1 MEKLRVAFVG
11 NWHVHG
17 RDFAG
22 KLQAMPDC
30 EVTVYCGARREWA
43 KELSCRYETDY
54 GKVLQ
59 DQEVDAVLL
68 ACSTADHEEMIIQ
81 AANAGKHVFIE
92 KALAVS
98 NKAAY
103 AIQNAVEKNNIC
115 FTMSDPVM
123 KAPQMFAKRLVEEGK
138 LGEITN
144 MRVRC
149 THDQAYQGKVNAQ
162 FFETEQSGG
171 GAMIDTG
178 CKAVHILYQFLGCPL
193 RADAMFHSYSPLAQ
207 EKQVEDNAVAIYQFP
222 NGAIGVAEC
231 GWYSPKYQLS
241 MDISGTK
248 GCICQRDDQI
258 FYHLEDTEWIQVK
271 PEELPPAQTYP
282 LNEWVDSIRRGK
294 RSEKYGIEEAVCL
307 TEMITAAYE
316 AAGTIA
322 TLVRKKD
329 D

>member
-1 MEKLRVAFVG
+1 MRKLRIAFVG
-11 NWHVHG
+11 SWHVHG

-30 EVTVYCGARREWA
+30 EVTVYCGERSEWA
-43 KELSCRYETDY
+43 EELSCRYETDY
-54 GKVLQ
+54 EKVLQ

-68 ACSTADHEEMIIQ
+68 ACSTAAHEEMIIR

-103 AIQNAVEKNNIC
+103 AIRDAVKENDIC

-123 KAPQMFAKRLVEEGK
+123 KAPQMFAKRLADEGK
-138 LGEITN
+138 LGEIIN

-149 THDQAYQGKVNAQ
+149 THDQAFKGEVNAQ

-178 CKAVHILYQFLGCPL
+178 CKAVHILYQFMGRPV
-193 RADAMFHSYSPLAQ
+193 RANAMFHSYSGLAQ
-207 EKQVEDNAVAIYQFP
+207 EKQVDDNAVAVYQFP

-241 MDISGTK
+241 MDVLGTK
-248 GCICQRDDQI
+248 GCICQRDDQV
-258 FYHLEDTEWIQVK
+258 FYRLEDTDWIQVK
-271 PEELPPAQTYP
+271 QEELPPAMTYP
-282 LNEWVDSIRRGK
+282 LNEWVDSMRCGK

-307 TEMITAAYE
+307 TEMITAAYASVGK
-316 AAGTIA
+316 AAIV
-322 TLVRKKD
+322 L
-329 D
+329 